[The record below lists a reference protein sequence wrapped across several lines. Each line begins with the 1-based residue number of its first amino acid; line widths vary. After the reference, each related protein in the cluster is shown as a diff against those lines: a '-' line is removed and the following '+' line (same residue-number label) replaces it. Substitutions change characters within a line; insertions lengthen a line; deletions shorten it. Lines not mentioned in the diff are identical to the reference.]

1 MSFFS
6 WFIGPIIEQIG
17 IPLLERFFDF
27 GDGGQEQTRTSLVAP
42 VKPET
47 PDPSRYDIKPF
58 DSSVDYKKQDPS
70 GRSPVVGSQPSL
82 RSEKLQASFYEAL
95 FRDAARKSKI
105 V

>member
-6 WFIGPIIEQIG
+6 WFIGPIIEKIG

-27 GDGGQEQTRTSLVAP
+27 GDDGQEQTRTSLVPP
-42 VKPET
+42 VKPEVR
-47 PDPSRYDIKPF
+47 SRSDVKTF
-58 DSSVDYKKQDPS
+58 DSSVDYTKQDPS

-82 RSEKLQASFYEAL
+82 TSAQLQAPFYEAL